1 MPDGVM
7 TDAAQTVE
15 MSRPLRL
22 YRLESALYK
31 SVFAEKKNVYGRTVV
46 VWFAVLQNADRAVG
60 IVVSKRVFARA
71 VDRNRAKRLMREAF
85 RLSRAHLVPG
95 VSVLLIARAG
105 IAGKKCQ
112 EVVLD
117 LERAWKRANIWTD
130 TQIVL

>member
-1 MPDGVM
+1 M

-85 RLSRAHLVPG
+85 RLSRAHLIPG